1 MALPTEDMQWPPAEI
16 RPALDQMKIHDAWWV
31 GDVDDLSARYR
42 PRPIETPAQL
52 NNGII
57 GTVSRMW
64 YGKPSIG
71 PSGVQNRLHVPVAAD
86 IATMS
91 ADLLFSEPPRFVFE
105 KTATVQTKIEV
116 KVDPVTQ
123 EETEEETTERT
134 PTPEQ
139 ETIEDLISTPRN
151 HTQLLAAAEVA
162 SVLGACFLR
171 LVWDEDI
178 EDKVMLQAV
187 HADNVWPV
195 FRFGRLVS
203 VTFWQTLGGGDG
215 TGTVWRHLEQHE
227 KGVIRHGLYKGTVEY
242 LGTIEPLGS
251 HSETEYLVD
260 QINVEG
266 DGISTGVEGLTA
278 CYIPNMLPN
287 RKFRNKG
294 QLTNYGRSDFDGIE
308 DIFDKIDEVYTS
320 WMRDIR
326 LAKARLIV
334 GAGVLENNGPGK
346 GQSFDADREVFEEIN
361 IPGSLAGEKMIQ
373 AEQFEIRWQEHQE
386 TIKEL
391 TAVALRGAGYSVATF
406 GEGSADVQET
416 ATKVKARER
425 LTERTRDKKTNYFK
439 SELGEFARTWM
450 QLNSILFKTP
460 WTDEIPEVRFP
471 SESQTDPE
479 ALARTAQLM
488 RDAQAASTQTL
499 VRMLHPEW
507 DGETVNEEVQRILDE
522 VPTPVVPESL
532 DTFDGGA
539 GDFDPSARDENI
551 PNPDDEES
559 GS

>member
-16 RPALDQMKIHDAWWV
+16 RPALDQMKMHDAWWV
-31 GDVDDLSARYR
+31 GDTDKLSAVYR

-52 NNGII
+52 SNGVL
-57 GTVSRMW
+57 GTLSRMW
-64 YGKPSIG
+64 YGKPTVG
-71 PSGVQNRLHVPVAAD
+71 PNGTHGRLHVPVAAD

-105 KTATVQTKIEV
+105 KTANVTETTDEDGEV
-116 KVDPVTQ
+116 
-123 EETEEETTERT
+123 TTERT

-139 ETIEDLISTPRN
+139 ETIESLVSTPRN
-151 HTQLLAAAEVA
+151 HTQFLAAAEVA
-162 SVLGACFLR
+162 AVLGAGFLR
-171 LVWDEDI
+171 LVWDEEI
-178 EDKVMLQAV
+178 EEKVLLQAV

-195 FRFGRLVS
+195 FRFGRLIKA
-203 VTFWQTLGGGDG
+203 TFWETLSGGDG

-242 LGTIEPLGS
+242 LGRLEPLGS
-251 HSETEYLVD
+251 HAETEYLVD
-260 QINVEG
+260 QIDVDG
-266 DGISTGVEGLTA
+266 DGIATGVDGLTA
-278 CYIPNMLPN
+278 CYVPNMLPN

-308 DIFDKIDEVYTS
+308 DIFDHIDEVYTS

-334 GAGVLENNGPGK
+334 GAGVLNNDGPGK
-346 GQSFDADREVFEEIN
+346 GQSFDPEREVYEEIN
-361 IPGSLAGEKMIQ
+361 MPGAMADAGKMIQ
-373 AEQFEIRWQEHQE
+373 AEQFAIRWQEHQE

-406 GEGSADVQET
+406 GEGSADQQET

-425 LTERTRDKKTNYFK
+425 LTERTRDKKTNYWK

-450 QLNSILFKTP
+450 QLNSVLFKTT

-507 DGETVNEEVQRILDE
+507 DGETVNEEVDRILDE
-522 VPTPVVPESL
+522 VPDPVVPTSL

-539 GDFDPSARDENI
+539 GGFEPGGDREA
-551 PNPDDEES
+551 DEEGTEGRS
-559 GS
+559 